1 MFDPSLSI
9 YIFYAHIIN
18 NMLILVYDK
27 EQIPG
32 QTYLMSVRKR
42 LSRDPWANHW
52 CSRCH
57 PRGTTMSL
65 DPLWRWME
73 NVNIICIKYI
83 NR

>member
-32 QTYLMSVRKR
+32 QSYLMSVRKT

-65 DPLWRWME
+65 DPLWRLME